1 MYRKLYLL
9 INFYVDLYRIFIFF
23 FRVIIFIKMKEM
35 RIFFLIGESYFLRF
49 RKFLIVI
56 DIR

>member
-35 RIFFLIGESYFLRF
+35 RIFFFFFIGVSYFF
-49 RKFLIVI
+49 TI
-56 DIR
+56 